1 MLKSKKKEIQMRY
14 MSYATVMIVAF
25 VFGGLLVFTNIGGQE
40 LQEIKVKIGWIE
52 IGALY
57 VPKSVR

>member
-25 VFGGLLVFTNIGGQE
+25 VFGSLLVFTNIGGQE